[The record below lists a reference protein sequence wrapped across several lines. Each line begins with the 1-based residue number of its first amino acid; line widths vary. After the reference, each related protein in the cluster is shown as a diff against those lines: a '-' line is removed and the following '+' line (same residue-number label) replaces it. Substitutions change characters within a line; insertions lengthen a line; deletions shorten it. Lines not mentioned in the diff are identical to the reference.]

1 MNKFFCTLFFLFL
14 LASFDSIA
22 QNSFNTVPIER
33 KLVWNT
39 HSTFGDAVLKNWAN
53 REIPFKSLSGKNNA
67 IRILLAKLKLHQDI
81 EIVNTAIMQLTAWG
95 VSGTSWKGNKKGDYD
110 FTIFQLTTILYLFGD
125 QPDVLYPKTKDYLLN
140 VLLTEQGN
148 KFRYTAPNTL
158 GLIPETENHLLMTE
172 GSKYLKNR
180 WINLHGNADPYYN
193 NETNGLENELLQ
205 LLTKLKTKGLY
216 EFNSIPYAGYTISAL
231 LNLEAFGSDKIKNEA
246 RAVLDY
252 INWTFA
258 LGSFQLKHYPPM
270 RRRYEK
276 VGIQNIKT
284 DYHAIFINTWMSY
297 APIPNFISNVDNN
310 EAHAVFAACL
320 PYRVAD
326 QVVEMLINKGDG
338 YFVQLGHGK
347 KSTPEIYAAGKHFLI
362 SAGGANRGYY
372 SQIVTR
378 PITVFLEDSAKN
390 LNDCFHLE
398 GPGNDFMKWNNT
410 GVYKNFACVAGP
422 VHVPKAYN
430 PLAKE
435 QDWAVYQAK
444 NNVNVVVFSTPAC
457 GLIFIDENAEPLA
470 LLKKLMSLN
479 ANKDLLSHQFTYP
492 NEQVVKYDLNA
503 PPQKWVITTFNNVLL
518 ERAVDKWPLINS
530 N

>member
-1 MNKFFCTLFFLFL
+1 MMNGFCKFLLLFL
-14 LASFDSIA
+14 LLSIDSYA
-22 QNSFNTVPIER
+22 QNSLNTVPVKR
-33 KLVWNT
+33 TMVWNT
-39 HSTFGDAVLKNWAN
+39 HSAYADTVLKNWAS
-53 REIPFKSLSGKNNA
+53 REIPVKSLSGKNNA

-81 EIVNTAIMQLTAWG
+81 ENVNAAIMQLTAWG

-110 FTIFQLTTILYLFGD
+110 FAISPLTTILYLFGD
-125 QPDVLYPKTKDYLLN
+125 QPDVLYPKSKDYLLN

-180 WINLHGNADPYYN
+180 WINIHGNADSFYN

-216 EFNSIPYAGYTISAL
+216 EFNSIPYAAYTIGAL

-258 LGSFQLKHYPPM
+258 LGSFQFNHYPPM

-276 VGIQNIKT
+276 VGIQGLKS
-284 DYHAIFINTWMSY
+284 DYHAAFINTWVSF
-297 APIPNFISNVDNN
+297 APLPNFKSNADNN
-310 EAHAVFAACL
+310 ELHAVIPACL
-320 PYRVAD
+320 PYRLAD
-326 QVVEMLINKGDG
+326 QVVEMLFNKGDG
-338 YFVQLGHGK
+338 YYVQLGHGK
-347 KSTPEIYAAGKHFLI
+347 GSTPEIYSAGKHFLI

-378 PITVFLEDSAKN
+378 PITVFLEDSAKK

-410 GVYKNFACVAGP
+410 GVYKNFACAAGP
-422 VHVPKAYN
+422 VHVPKEYT
-430 PLAKE
+430 PLAQEKN
-435 QDWAVYQAK
+435 WSVYQTK
-444 NNVNVVVFSTPAC
+444 NNVNVVVYSTPSI
-457 GLIFIDENAEPLA
+457 GLVYIDENGEPIA
-470 LLKKLMSLN
+470 LIKKIIALN
-479 ANKDLLSHQFTYP
+479 PNNDVLNHQFTYP
-492 NEQVVKYDLNA
+492 NEQIIKYDVNA
-503 PPQKWVITTFNNVLL
+503 SPKKWVITSFNNVLL
-518 ERAVDKWPLINS
+518 ERAVGQWPLINS